1 MADMTPAAQQKS
13 MAIPLI
19 AFAAGAVIALLL
31 GVFGKVHDPS
41 TDGTTT
47 LGFDT
52 ILGMKVV
59 LSVAIGVLAVGQVIG
74 ALWIYGKLG
83 IRAPSWVGT
92 AHRLSGTIALL
103 LSVFVGYHCIWVL
116 GLQSGTVHHG
126 ADSFTVGARTVIH
139 GVLGCVVFGA
149 VVVKVVAV
157 RSKRA
162 PGWFLPI
169 AGGLLFATLIVVVL
183 TSAGWYLNE
192 KGWPS

>member
-1 MADMTPAAQQKS
+1 
-13 MAIPLI
+13 
-19 AFAAGAVIALLL
+19 
-31 GVFGKVHDPS
+31 
-41 TDGTTT
+41 
-47 LGFDT
+47 
-52 ILGMKVV
+52 
-59 LSVAIGVLAVGQVIG
+59 VLAVGQVVG

-83 IRAPSWVGT
+83 IRAPSWIGT
-92 AHRLSGTIALL
+92 AHRLSGAVALL
-103 LSVFVGYHCIWVL
+103 LSVFVGYHCIWAL

-126 ADSFTVGARTVIH
+126 DDSFTVGARTVIH

-157 RSKRA
+157 RSRRA